1 MQRVEDYG
9 GLVIL
14 ASNYKDD
21 IDEAFMRCFQA
32 IVAFPLPR
40 AGERLHLWQKAL
52 LVAVQMAA
60 DVDLKQIAD
69 RYELSGA
76 NVINVLH

>member
-1 MQRVEDYG
+1 MEDYD

-21 IDEAFMRCFQA
+21 IDEAFMRRFQA
-32 IVAFPLPR
+32 IIVFPLPR
-40 AGERLHLWQKAL
+40 VGERLHLWQKAL
-52 LVAVQMAA
+52 PVAVQMAA

-69 RYELSGA
+69 RYELSSA
-76 NVINVLH
+76 DVINVVH